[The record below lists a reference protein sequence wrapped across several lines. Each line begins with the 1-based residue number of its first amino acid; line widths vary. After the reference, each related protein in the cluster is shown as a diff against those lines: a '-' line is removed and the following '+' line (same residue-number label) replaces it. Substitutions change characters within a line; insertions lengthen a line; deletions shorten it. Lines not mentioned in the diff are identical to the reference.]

1 MSCIANG
8 AAGRLSLSDMKM
20 DLSFDQEFICQNP
33 QGMSAGLPT
42 GLGTLR
48 PVAPSIAEVIR
59 TFDHQRGVSRP
70 GLFARARII
79 TSTPRRRRG

>member
-1 MSCIANG
+1 MSGIANG
-8 AAGRLSLSDMKM
+8 AVGRLPLSDMKNG
-20 DLSFDQEFICQNP
+20 FFVQEFICQNP
-33 QGMSAGLPT
+33 QGMSAGLPP

-48 PVAPSIAEVIR
+48 PVASSIAEVIR

-70 GLFARARII
+70 GRFATARIF